1 MQALQWTPALWLGF
15 DPMDGMNRE
24 FMELLGRAQTASDDQ
39 VMATWQALVQ
49 HTAAHFGT
57 EDGWMRQEAF
67 ATTDQ
72 HTLEHRVVLNLL
84 REGLGQAQRGDLAPV
99 RQMAAE
105 LGAWFSRH
113 TQSLD
118 AALALH
124 MRRVTTPDA
133 TTV

>member
-1 MQALQWTPALWLGF
+1 MQALKWTPALWLGF
-15 DPMDGMNRE
+15 EPMDGMNRE
-24 FMELLGRAQTASDDQ
+24 FMERLGSAQAAPDDRL
-39 VMATWQALVQ
+39 VETWQALVQ
-49 HTAAHFGT
+49 HAVAHFST
-57 EDGWMRQEAF
+57 EDAWMRREAF
-67 ATTDQ
+67 ATADQ

-84 REGLGQAQRGDLAPV
+84 REGLGKAQGGDLAPA

-124 MRRVTTPDA
+124 MRRVTSA
-133 TTV
+133 TA

>member
-1 MQALQWTPALWLGF
+1 MQALKWTPSLWLGF
-15 DPMDGMNRE
+15 EPMDSMNRE
-24 FMELLGRAQTASDDQ
+24 FMELLGCAQTAPDSGLLN
-39 VMATWQALVQ
+39 AWQALVQ
-49 HTAAHFGT
+49 HAAAHFGT
-57 EDGWMRQEAF
+57 EDRWMRSEAF
-67 ATTDQ
+67 ATADQ

-84 REGLGQAQRGDLAPV
+84 REGLGQAQHGDLAPV

-124 MRRVTTPDA
+124 MRRITTPA
-133 TTV
+133 TTAT